1 VGRTLLSAAFDFD
14 LEINIFK
21 DQAKPDLQV
30 NQNQIQGRRT
40 RVSAPHNQQAKY
52 MFGYRAL
59 GILLYC
65 PKI

>member
-40 RVSAPHNQQAKY
+40 FVRPTQPTKY